1 MTALNRVGWR
11 PEMTAGGADDT
22 VTFTGNRALML
33 EEPLIFEIG
42 SSETTGV
49 DFDEE
54 TPVADLGNLARSTPI
69 GLPGLSESETVR
81 HYTRLSRQNYA
92 IDLGLFPLGSCT
104 MKHNPHLNERVAALP
119 GHSRLHPAQD
129 PGRAPGAREPPARAH
144 ASPAR

>member
-69 GLPGLSESETVR
+69 GLPGLS
-81 HYTRLSRQNYA
+81 
-92 IDLGLFPLGSCT
+92 
-104 MKHNPHLNERVAALP
+104 
-119 GHSRLHPAQD
+119 
-129 PGRAPGAREPPARAH
+129 
-144 ASPAR
+144 